1 MAASQAHFS
10 REQVLEEVCA
20 EEEVCEENEDP
31 PLTLEDVLKLSVD
44 NFRRLRPSI
53 GNFSDFCE
61 EARGELAAV
70 YHRHEN
76 GVHGMDKVLL
86 SSEPVWPMISGE
98 VVQWLNVLRRRML
111 ASPKA
116 RNPWTIEI
124 KRDLPKEIFVSLKK
138 AIQGAVSS
146 FGVSVEDT
154 VITYYHK
161 NRLLRDFS
169 KFYNISRSEVDNKLK
184 KTFGG
189 KRKGFKAE
197 VLVSREKPAVIAY
210 NGKRKQIAFSCHYG
224 CWNEFGYGFHG

>member
-1 MAASQAHFS
+1 MAASRAHFS

-20 EEEVCEENEDP
+20 EENVFEENDDP
-31 PLTLEDVLKLSVD
+31 ELSLEDVLKLSID
-44 NFRRLRPSI
+44 NFRHLRPSI
-53 GNFSDFCE
+53 GNFSHFCE
-61 EARGELAAV
+61 EARRELAAV

-76 GVHGMDKVLL
+76 GVHAMDKVLL
-86 SSEPVWPMISGE
+86 SNAPVWPMISCE
-98 VVQWLNVLRRRML
+98 VSEWLRGIRRRMS
-111 ASPKA
+111 ANPKS

-124 KRDLPKEIFVSLKK
+124 KRDLPNDLFSSIKK
-138 AIQGAVSS
+138 AIQGAVSA

-169 KFYNISRSEVDNKLK
+169 KFLSISRSEVENKLK
-184 KTFGG
+184 KNFGG

-197 VLVSREKPAVIAY
+197 VLVSREKPVVIAY
-210 NGKRKQIAFSCHYG
+210 SGKRKQIAFSCHYG